1 MLQGPRN
8 EAALLGWGNLKHS
21 GMQREEVKGTWLQ
34 VPAVLYYLF
43 RVQLPHLS
51 KEHNIQTYLFHL
63 IGFLWYQLGRDFK
76 VLWNLLYCADVRG
89 LACVSVRTFPPV
101 AKRERTV
108 FLSYH
113 SWLYAPPP
121 PGPQAFF
128 PFYFYTSN
136 ASNDVLPECFEL
148 DEGVRKK
155 KKIKRT

>member
-21 GMQREEVKGTWLQ
+21 GMQREEVKSTWVQ

-108 FLSYH
+108 F
-113 SWLYAPPP
+113 PTI
-121 PGPQAFF
+121 PGSMHPHPQAPR
-128 PFYFYTSN
+128 PFSSSIFILQMLQMMSFLNVSN
-136 ASNDVLPECFEL
+136 
-148 DEGVRKK
+148 
-155 KKIKRT
+155 